1 MPEREW
7 TDLDWPSVHAVEGDA
22 SYALYEKEKADI
34 LASLKRRSGKLVD
47 GLNKLTGVT
56 CNNSDGAMY
65 AFPNLT
71 FSEKFLKDCEGKGR
85 WQMPCIA

>member
-7 TDLDWPSVHAVEGDA
+7 TDLDWPSVHASGRGDA

-34 LASLKRRSGKLVD
+34 LASLKDARGKLVD

-56 CNNSDGAMY
+56 CNNSDGRS
-65 AFPNLT
+65 FT
-71 FSEKFLKDCEGKGR
+71 RFR
-85 WQMPCIA
+85 I